1 MKEFDFED
9 VKEFVGGCLENAEMF
24 ANTREEVMN
33 CRAIAFGAIMFA
45 QRIELVSYEEINE
58 YWDNYAWEKFEEI
71 TREREKGK
79 GPKVE
84 VI

>member
-1 MKEFDFED
+1 MRDFDFED
-9 VKEFVGGCLENAEMF
+9 VKEFVGNYIESANLF

-45 QRIELVSYEEINE
+45 QKIELVPYEKIKE
-58 YWDNYAWEKFEEI
+58 YWDDWAWGRFEEI
-71 TREREKGK
+71 AKEKSK

>member
-9 VKEFVGGCLENAEMF
+9 VKEFVGGYIQSADLF
-24 ANTREEVMN
+24 ASTREEVMN
-33 CRAIAFGAIMFA
+33 CRAIAFGAIRFA
-45 QRIELVSYEEINE
+45 QSIELVSFKKIEE
-58 YWDNYAWEKFEEI
+58 YWSYAWNRFEEI
-71 TREREKGK
+71 ANEKGK

>member
-1 MKEFDFED
+1 MEINFED
-9 VKEFVGGCLENAEMF
+9 VKEFVGGELETADLF

-33 CRAIAFGAIMFA
+33 CRAIAFCAILFA
-45 QRIELVSYEEINE
+45 KRNVIFTHEEVVDF
-58 YWDNYAWEKFEEI
+58 WDEWAWEKFEEVAR
-71 TREREKGK
+71 TKGK

>member
-1 MKEFDFED
+1 MEVNIEN
-9 VKEFVGGCLENAEMF
+9 VKEFVEEYLKSAEMF

-33 CRAIAFGAIMFA
+33 CRAIAFGGVMFA
-45 QRIELVSYEEINE
+45 YNVGIISYNE
-58 YWDNYAWEKFEEI
+58 VKKYWDDWAREKFGEI
-71 TREREKGK
+71 ARVKGK

>member
-1 MKEFDFED
+1 MTINFED
-9 VKEFVGGCLENAEMF
+9 VKEFVSGELETAELF

-33 CRAIAFGAIMFA
+33 CRAIAFGAILFA
-45 QRIELVSYEEINE
+45 KRNDICTHEEVVDF
-58 YWDNYAWEKFEEI
+58 WDEWAWEKFEEVAR
-71 TREREKGK
+71 TKGK